1 MLTSASMLRCSNRQA
16 AIMKRLVLFL
26 CLVGCASESSTQE
39 EDAVRAASEACDRAC
54 LIRTAKEIFER
65 PELGADARLT
75 ENGSEITLSDSWLSQ
90 ASALQF
96 HNAYAD
102 ENTGQVLVVGTA
114 ETDPPTVFGL
124 RAKIKA
130 AKAEELEL
138 MVVHKG
144 EASLFPETLPIE
156 TDTRFDQIVPAA
168 ERDSGETMIGLA
180 NRYFDGIQAAGDPGL
195 PVAEGCN
202 RVENG
207 MQTTR
212 NPRFNDLRC
221 NTLEVFV
228 YIPVVEQRRYPIV
241 DLQRGVVVGIVM
253 FQIPGG
259 DYEYELNGQKV
270 MRSYTPRSLYLFEAF
285 KISGGVIHQIEA
297 TMRNLDHGAQI
308 DWPRD

>member
-1 MLTSASMLRCSNRQA
+1 
-16 AIMKRLVLFL
+16 MKKLVMTL
-26 CLVGCASESSTQE
+26 CLLTACASDSAMSES
-39 EDAVRAASEACDRAC
+39 AGVRAASDACDRDC
-54 LIRTAKEIFER
+54 LIRGAKQLLEM
-65 PELGADARLT
+65 PELAEGARIT
-75 ENGSEITLSDSWLSQ
+75 QNGSEIALADSWLSR
-90 ASALQF
+90 ASQLHF

-102 ENTGQVLVVGTA
+102 EKRGQVLVVGTA
-114 ETDPPTVFGL
+114 QTQRDGETKPTVFGL
-124 RAKIKA
+124 RAKLQGGKP
-130 AKAEELEL
+130 EEIEL
-138 MVVHKG
+138 MVTQEG

-156 TDTRFDQIVPAA
+156 TDVRFEELVPEA
-168 ERDSGETMIGLA
+168 ERDTGGTMIGLA
-180 NRYFDGIQAAGDPGL
+180 NRYFDGIEAAGDPGL

-228 YIPVVEQRRYPIV
+228 YIPVVEQRRYPII
-241 DLQRGVVVGIVM
+241 DEERGVVVAIVV

-270 MRSYTPRSLYLFEAF
+270 MRSYTPRALYLFEAF

-297 TMRNLDHGAQI
+297 TMRNLDHGARI
-308 DWPRD
+308 DWPVD